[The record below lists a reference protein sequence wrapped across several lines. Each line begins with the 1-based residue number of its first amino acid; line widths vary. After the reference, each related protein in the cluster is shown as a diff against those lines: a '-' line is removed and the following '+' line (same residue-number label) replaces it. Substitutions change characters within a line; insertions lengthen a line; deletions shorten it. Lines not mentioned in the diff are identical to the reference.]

1 MSTPWG
7 GADRGPCDKC
17 RGAGRVEH
25 RCLSCLETGS
35 DPECA
40 ACGGRVEWVD
50 VCPACEGDGEIT
62 RVERRGV
69 STFPSL
75 GGLYRYLA
83 ERDADLSG
91 SVFLELEGE
100 LSGDRDLDA
109 DDGAVLVLP
118 TRIGAVLEVDEGR
131 LAELTGRR

>member
-1 MSTPWG
+1 VSTPWG

-17 RGAGRVEH
+17 EGAGRVEH
-25 RCLSCLETGS
+25 RCLSCIEAGT

-62 RVERRGV
+62 RVKRRGV
-69 STFPSL
+69 SAFPSL
-75 GGLYRYLA
+75 PGLYRYLA
-83 ERDADLSG
+83 EREADLSG
-91 SVFLELEGE
+91 SVFLELQGE

-109 DDGAVLVLP
+109 DDGAVLVVP
-118 TRIGAVLEVDEGR
+118 RRIAGIHQVDERR
-131 LAELTGRR
+131 LSELTERG